1 MSDDERFRRIK
12 LLFGSLDDLGQE
24 RRKVW
29 TEWVGGRL
37 DAAVFGETMRANLLR
52 TRQAAADLEALI
64 GAP

>member
-12 LLFGSLDDLGQE
+12 LLFGTLDDLGQE

-37 DAAVFGETMRANLLR
+37 EADAFGATMRANLTR
-52 TRQAAADLEALI
+52 THQAASDLEELL
-64 GAP
+64 GPH